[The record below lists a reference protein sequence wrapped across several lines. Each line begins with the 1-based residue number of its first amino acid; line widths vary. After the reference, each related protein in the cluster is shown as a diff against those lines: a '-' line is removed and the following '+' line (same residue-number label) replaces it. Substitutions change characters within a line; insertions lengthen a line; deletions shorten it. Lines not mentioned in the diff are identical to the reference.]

1 MTDATVKVVSYV
13 KQYGP
18 GMSLQS
24 KSLPPIWIMILS
36 GRIICT
42 ASSNCLIWPGL
53 FILPPDI
60 PRNLTLGLGVT
71 SWNGLT
77 VPFFFIKF
85 SNLQIWELPNN
96 NIVVIVNI
104 IGTNVPVGESKD
116 PRAHDRAI
124 QVQQN
129 VVKSIYT
136 IALDITLTY
145 CAKLNLID
153 RSKTS
158 K

>member
-1 MTDATVKVVSYV
+1 MINLHESM
-13 KQYGP
+13 GP
-18 GMSLQS
+18 GRDRTRHPWNCSQTRICSQTRYRLRYAARF
-24 KSLPPIWIMILS
+24 LPPY
-36 GRIICT
+36 
-42 ASSNCLIWPGL
+42 
-53 FILPPDI
+53 I
-60 PRNLTLGLGVT
+60 PRNITLDLGVT
-71 SWNGLT
+71 SGNRLT
-77 VPFFFIKF
+77 VPFFFIKL

-96 NIVVIVNI
+96 KIDVIMNI

-116 PRAHDRAI
+116 PRTHDCAI

-153 RSKTS
+153 R
-158 K
+158 